1 MIKLQ
6 SLEDTKKFG
15 YKLGKLLFNGSVLCL
30 NGELGAGKTTLTKEI
45 AKGLGID
52 DYVTSPTFNIV
63 NEYYGDINLYHIDT
77 YRLDDN
83 LDVDYLGFDEYFD
96 MGGVCIIEWADKIS
110 KILPKE
116 YLEIN
121 ILKNSE
127 FRIIEIIAKGN
138 KYEEIRSILYESF
151 GD

>member
-1 MIKLQ
+1 MIKLH
-6 SLEDTKKFG
+6 SIEDTKKFG
-15 YKLGKLLFNGSVLCL
+15 YRLGELLFKGSILCL
-30 NGELGAGKTTLTKEI
+30 NGDLGAGKTTLTKEI
-45 AKGLGID
+45 AKGLGIE

-77 YRLDDN
+77 YRLEED

-110 KILPKE
+110 EILPME

-121 ILKNSE
+121 IEVIDNI
-127 FRIIEIIAKGN
+127 RNVEIISRGE
-138 KYEEIRSILYESF
+138 KYESIRSKLYESF